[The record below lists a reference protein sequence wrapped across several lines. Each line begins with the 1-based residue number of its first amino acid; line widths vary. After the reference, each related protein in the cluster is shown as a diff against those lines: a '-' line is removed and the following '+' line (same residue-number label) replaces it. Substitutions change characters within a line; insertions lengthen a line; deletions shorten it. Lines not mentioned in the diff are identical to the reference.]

1 MNISAN
7 ARNGR
12 RCGLSRWSDAQW
24 VRNEVNKKWESGK
37 ILRYML
43 VQDDLFPLRLPL
55 KRPKNNEINQ
65 NFAEISNW
73 IQDLK
78 RESKSEI
85 GYGYEVEE
93 KPVVNRQSGR
103 NKLPTHAVITTVQDA
118 LYLLKKQ
125 READRFL
132 ELSRGICS
140 EWPSLS
146 DWIAQYPHKVLESEK
161 DWQSILSVLR
171 WFFDHPR
178 CGLYLRQLDIHGID
192 TKFIERRKGLLTEL
206 LNIILPESSIDPES
220 STFEVR
226 FGLQAKPAL
235 VRFRLLDR
243 VHYIQGMSDFTVPV
257 DQFEL
262 WHPPISRI
270 FITEN
275 EINGLCFP
283 DMKDGLVI
291 FKLGYGIDVLRK
303 TEWLKTKKIYY
314 WGDIDTHGFA
324 ILDEARSFLPQIQSI
339 MMDETTLIS
348 HRNLWCTEEKPF
360 LGQLNHLTDNEYR
373 LFCELQGNVWGKG
386 VRLEQE
392 RISFSFVQRAIE
404 QIS

>member
-1 MNISAN
+1 
-7 ARNGR
+7 
-12 RCGLSRWSDAQW
+12 
-24 VRNEVNKKWESGK
+24 
-37 ILRYML
+37 ML
-43 VQDDLFPLRLPL
+43 VQDNLFPLRLPL
-55 KRPKNNEINQ
+55 KRPKTNEINQ

-93 KPVVNRQSGR
+93 KPIVNRQSGR
-103 NKLPTHAVITTVQDA
+103 NTLPTHAVISTVQDA

-146 DWIAQYPHKVLESEK
+146 DWIAQYPHKVLEFEK
-161 DWQSILSVLR
+161 DWQCILSVLR

-206 LNIILPESSIDPES
+206 LNIVLPESSIDPES

-257 DQFEL
+257 EQFQL

-283 DMKDGLVI
+283 NMKDGLVI

-303 TEWLKTKKIYY
+303 TEWLKTKEIYY

-360 LGQLNHLTDNEYR
+360 LGQLHHLTDNEYR
-373 LFCELQGNVWGKG
+373 LFCELQGNVWRKG

-392 RISFSFVQRAIE
+392 RISFSFVQQAVN
-404 QIS
+404 QIRIRH